1 MGGEPGAR
9 RSGAD
14 LGGVKRRDISG
25 GGGEGGEVGGAG
37 GVVGGADAQVK
48 VDGEEEV
55 ELEGVELGEGEAAD
69 ARPAMFQDFDQ
80 NSYHQFSAQ
89 K

>member
-55 ELEGVELGEGEAAD
+55 ELEGVELGEGEIAD
-69 ARPAMFQDFDQ
+69 ARPGRVFT
-80 NSYHQFSAQ
+80 NI
-89 K
+89 